1 MSGVPA
7 RAPFEAAPAA
17 PHSRGPLATA
27 HRGHVERH
35 RENTLPAIRAAI
47 EAGAD
52 FVEIDVR
59 LTRDRHVVLLHDET
73 LERLWNDPRHI
84 AAVHWTEAAALG
96 SGDARIPLLADALDA
111 VAGTGSVLVIDMDE
125 PGPAVPSVAVVH
137 AHAES
142 ARAAGREAA
151 RVAWCGSLEAMTRI
165 RDLDPHAS
173 VWLPWNRRD
182 LPPQQLLD
190 RLRPTAVNSD
200 HAVLSR
206 ALVDAVHASGA
217 LMTCWTVDSAESM
230 RWALALGADA
240 VTTNRLSV
248 LQSVIAEGPAAW
260 AAAQPPRRLA
270 GDELLVAATV
280 AYELG
285 QWALEHTR
293 AAALGTVRTKAN
305 AADHVTDVDLA
316 VEQHV
321 REVISAR
328 LPGHTVVGEEFGGAP
343 EPGVP
348 CWYVDPV
355 DGTANLANG
364 MPWTAFSLALA
375 IDREPLVA
383 VVADVWRGQVF
394 SAVAGYG
401 AEVDGALLRLAP
413 SQSPAPQQQAGPG
426 APHEST
432 LAGTVVATELLG
444 HAAWPGFGAFLS
456 ALTDRFCTLR
466 VMGSG
471 TLALA
476 GVALGRGSG
485 SVIARFS
492 PIDHLAAALLVREAG
507 GMLLDEQGR
516 ETVWP
521 SSGGVMAVRP
531 EQADE
536 LHEVWAE
543 ALRAGQEDARSG
555 NAQVPGV
562 G

>member
-1 MSGVPA
+1 
-7 RAPFEAAPAA
+7 
-17 PHSRGPLATA
+17 
-27 HRGHVERH
+27 VEQH
-35 RENTLPAIRAAI
+35 RENTIPAVRAAV

-59 LTRDRHVVLLHDET
+59 MTRDGRVVLLHDST
-73 LERLWNDPRHI
+73 LERLWNDPRSI
-84 AAVHWTEAAALG
+84 ADVDWSEAVSLG
-96 SGDARIPLLADALDA
+96 DGEHRIPLLTDALDA

-125 PGPAVPSVAVVH
+125 PGPAEPSTAVVH
-137 AHAES
+137 AHVEA
-142 ARAAGREAA
+142 ARAAGIESA
-151 RVAWCGSLEAMTRI
+151 RVAWCGNLEAMTRI

-173 VWLPWNRRD
+173 IWLPWNRRD
-182 LPPQQLLD
+182 LPPRELLA
-190 RLRPTAVNSD
+190 RLRPAAVNSD
-200 HAVLSR
+200 YAVLSR
-206 ALVDAVHASGA
+206 TLVDAVHASGA

-230 RWALALGADA
+230 RWALSLGADA
-240 VTTNRLSV
+240 ITTNRLSV
-248 LQSVIAEGPAAW
+248 LQTVIAEGPAGW
-260 AAAQPPRRLA
+260 DAAQPPRHLA
-270 GDELLVAATV
+270 GDELLMAAAVAD
-280 AYELG
+280 ELAR
-285 QWALEHTR
+285 WALEHTR
-293 AAALGTVRTKAN
+293 AADLGTVRTKAN

-316 VEQHV
+316 VERHV
-321 REVISAR
+321 REVISER
-328 LPGHTVVGEEFGGAP
+328 LPGHIVVGEEFGGAP

-375 IDREPLVA
+375 IDRDPLVA
-383 VVADVWRGQVF
+383 VIADVWRGQLF

-401 AEVDGALLRLAP
+401 AEADGAQLRLTP
-413 SQSPAPQQQAGPG
+413 PDPGAPQQDGTR
-426 APHEST
+426 APHQNP

-444 HAAWPGFGAFLS
+444 HAAWCGFEAFLP

-476 GVALGRGSG
+476 GVALGRGAG

-507 GMLLDEQGR
+507 GTLLDERGR

-521 SSGGVMAVRP
+521 ASGGIMAARP
-531 EQADE
+531 EQAGE
-536 LHEVWAE
+536 LYKVWAR
-543 ALRAGQEDARSG
+543 ALRAGQEDARCGEVRVSH
-555 NAQVPGV
+555 V